1 MFVRDRIC
9 HTTEYIKYILSKY
22 TIFSNIKKELATLQF
37 STVLLFLIY
46 SYSGTFISLSS

>member
-22 TIFSNIKKELATLQF
+22 TMFSNIKKKLTTLQF
-37 STVLLFLIY
+37 STVLLFIIY
-46 SYSGTFISLSS
+46 SYSAIFISLSS